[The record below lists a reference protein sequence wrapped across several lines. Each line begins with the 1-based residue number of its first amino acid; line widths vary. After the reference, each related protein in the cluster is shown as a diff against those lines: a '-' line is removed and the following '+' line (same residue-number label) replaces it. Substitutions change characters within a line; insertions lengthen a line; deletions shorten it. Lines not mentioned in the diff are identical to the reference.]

1 MNFKI
6 NPSAYGDVFV
16 LPKAV
21 VNNNLRLAGAI
32 QLKAL
37 LYLYCNSGTKDTSC
51 EAIAEALGA
60 DKGDVSD
67 AMIFWCERGLVIK
80 DGEEPAAVPVTLA
93 PANDEF
99 SVSVSLLKE
108 EKPVTPAKK
117 KVADLPIS
125 RPSHEQIAVRCN
137 ECEEFR
143 ELFSEA
149 QMILGKTIGYEG
161 QSILIMLHDS
171 YDLPVEV
178 ILMLLEY
185 VTAKGKTGY
194 KYIATV
200 GKEWSE
206 KEIVTIEAAEE
217 YISSQNEADEIWK
230 RFKALT
236 GVNNPNP
243 TAKQKKFLSVWTKDF
258 GFSVEMICLAYEICI
273 DNTGKMN
280 LEYMNK
286 VLKNWKDKGVK
297 SPSDAKREQ
306 ERWNESNFGKKKSEK
321 PKQEV
326 FSNDASYDIKKFE
339 KNIVGLKYLDSE
351 E

>member
-93 PANDEF
+93 PTNDEF

-125 RPSHEQIAVRCN
+125 RPSHELIAVRCN
-137 ECEEFR
+137 
-143 ELFSEA
+143 
-149 QMILGKTIGYEG
+149 
-161 QSILIMLHDS
+161 
-171 YDLPVEV
+171 
-178 ILMLLEY
+178 
-185 VTAKGKTGY
+185 
-194 KYIATV
+194 
-200 GKEWSE
+200 
-206 KEIVTIEAAEE
+206 
-217 YISSQNEADEIWK
+217 
-230 RFKALT
+230 
-236 GVNNPNP
+236 
-243 TAKQKKFLSVWTKDF
+243 
-258 GFSVEMICLAYEICI
+258 
-273 DNTGKMN
+273 
-280 LEYMNK
+280 
-286 VLKNWKDKGVK
+286 
-297 SPSDAKREQ
+297 
-306 ERWNESNFGKKKSEK
+306 
-321 PKQEV
+321 
-326 FSNDASYDIKKFE
+326 
-339 KNIVGLKYLDSE
+339 
-351 E
+351 